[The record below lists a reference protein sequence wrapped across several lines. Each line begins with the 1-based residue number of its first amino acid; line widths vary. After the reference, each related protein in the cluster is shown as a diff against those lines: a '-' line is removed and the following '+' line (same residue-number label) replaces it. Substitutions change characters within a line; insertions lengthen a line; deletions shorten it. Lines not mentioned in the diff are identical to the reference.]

1 LKPPSYLVDLINDF
15 AISSIYNDL
24 TLSSS
29 SVSLMFSK
37 KTISQELVE
46 RFNKALKKIKS
57 QKDYKKNWN
66 WAIE

>member
-1 LKPPSYLVDLINDF
+1 LVDLINDF